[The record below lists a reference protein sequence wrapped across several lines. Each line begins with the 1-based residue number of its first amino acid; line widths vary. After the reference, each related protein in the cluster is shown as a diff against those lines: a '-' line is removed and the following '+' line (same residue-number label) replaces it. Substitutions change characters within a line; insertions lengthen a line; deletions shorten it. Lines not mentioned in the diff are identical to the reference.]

1 MLGCGTRFCASAEA
15 LRKPSATVTAGSELF
30 DIDSSISL
38 IGMAVVEWIAG
49 DSKLLGSP
57 ITLRGKGEG
66 SSFSGIR
73 NDVIDSSRYVLAS
86 LTMSF
91 QSLCALFRDF

>member
-1 MLGCGTRFCASAEA
+1 M
-15 LRKPSATVTAGSELF
+15 
-30 DIDSSISL
+30 SL
-38 IGMAVVEWIAG
+38 IGMDVVEWIAG
-49 DSKLLGSP
+49 DSVPGSP

-73 NDVIDSSRYVLAS
+73 NDVIDSSRYDLAS

-91 QSLCALFRDF
+91 QSLCALFRDFGGIIATVEPDTGDLSNQGY